1 LPVINNI
8 IINGSF
14 NLNEQDIHY
23 QNLVAFGLIWAVL
36 LPKWPIY
43 DEESDSQF
51 QIFKMLSTTA
61 EPGIFHVLSYNI
73 NIYKL
78 IFKINYSVGYINLLR

>member
-1 LPVINNI
+1 MPVINNI

-36 LPKWPIY
+36 LPKWPNY

-51 QIFKMLSTTA
+51 QIFQHA
-61 EPGIFHVLSYNI
+61 EYRSGARNFSCAEL
-73 NIYKL
+73 
-78 IFKINYSVGYINLLR
+78 